1 MSKSIFKMYG
11 HLIFSTK
18 NRVGF
23 LDDTLR
29 KDVHS
34 YMAAIIKN
42 QGSPFVHI
50 GGTENHVHVLFD
62 IGKTNLTTKI
72 IGIVKKDSSKFIK
85 NANIKYKDFYW
96 QKGYGLYSVSPSA
109 KNKVINYIDTQI
121 DHHKKMSFKEE
132 YLAYL
137 KKYNIEYEEKYI
149 WD

>member
-1 MSKSIFKMYG
+1 
-11 HLIFSTK
+11 
-18 NRVGF
+18 
-23 LDDTLR
+23 
-29 KDVHS
+29 
-34 YMAAIIKN
+34 MATIIKN

-62 IGKTNLTTKI
+62 IGKTNLAIKI

-85 NANIKYKDFYW
+85 NVNIKYKDFYW

-109 KNKVINYIDTQI
+109 KNKVINYIDTQME
-121 DHHKKMSFKEE
+121 HHKKMSFKEE

-137 KKYNIEYEEKYI
+137 NKYNIEYDEKYI

>member
-1 MSKSIFKMYG
+1 MSKSIFQMYG

-18 NRVGF
+18 NCVDY
-23 LDDTLR
+23 LDDTIR
-29 KDVHS
+29 KDVYS
-34 YMAAIIKN
+34 YMATIIKN

-62 IGKTNLTTKI
+62 IGKTNLATKI

-109 KNKVINYIDTQI
+109 KNKVINYIDT
-121 DHHKKMSFKEE
+121 
-132 YLAYL
+132 
-137 KKYNIEYEEKYI
+137 
-149 WD
+149 